1 MSRLALSALHN
12 AVVSE
17 HARRRGWWWV
27 YALAVLALFFLWAGY
42 GEGWAWTGLSRRVT
56 LWDWLEGLALP
67 VTVGLVPLLVRH
79 RGHLGHRHVTTGV
92 LVLVLFAALVLA
104 GYLVP
109 WTWTGFTGN
118 TMWDWLS
125 LALLP
130 VVIATST
137 FWRPPP
143 RWTSRHATVVTIG
156 MVVVGSLVL
165 AGYLVPWAWT
175 GFTGNTAWD
184 WIKLLL
190 LPLLLPTLVLPRLLD
205 AADDWMSPPAESPPA
220 DPAASGGALT
230 RSRRHRSRA

>member
-1 MSRLALSALHN
+1 MHN
-12 AVVSE
+12 AGVSE
-17 HARRRGWWWV
+17 HVRRRTWWWA
-27 YALAVLALFFLWAGY
+27 YLLAAVVTLLYLWAGY

-67 VTVGLVPLLVRH
+67 ITVGLVPLLLRH
-79 RGHLGHRHVTTGV
+79 RDHLGRTHRATGV
-92 LVLVLFAALVLA
+92 SVLVAFAALVVA

-118 TMWDWLS
+118 TLWDWLS

-130 VVIATST
+130 LVIATST
-137 FWRPPP
+137 LWRPPP
-143 RWTSRHATVVTIG
+143 RWTARHAVLLTVGVA
-156 MVVVGSLVL
+156 VALLVVL

-190 LPLLLPTLVLPRLLD
+190 LPLLIPTVVLPRLLD
-205 AADDWMSPPAESPPA
+205 VAEEWMTPRRAES
-220 DPAASGGALT
+220 
-230 RSRRHRSRA
+230 HRV

>member
-1 MSRLALSALHN
+1 LHN
-12 AVVSE
+12 AGVSE

-27 YALAVLALFFLWAGY
+27 YVLVALAIFFLWAGY
-42 GEGWAWTGLSRRVT
+42 AEGWAWTGLSRRVT

-67 VTVGLVPLLVRH
+67 VTVALVPLLMRH
-79 RGHLGHRHVTTGV
+79 RGHLGPSHVTTGV
-92 LVLVLFAALVLA
+92 IVLALFAALVLA

-130 VVIATST
+130 LVIATST

-143 RWTSRHATVVTIG
+143 RWTARHATVIAIAL
-156 MVVVGSLVL
+156 VVSGLVVL

-184 WIKLLL
+184 WLKLLL

-205 AADDWMSPPAESPPA
+205 TAEDWMAPSPPA
-220 DPAASGGALT
+220 DQEIAESARRDTEEAS
-230 RSRRHRSRA
+230 SRREEAAKTRRVVT

>member
-1 MSRLALSALHN
+1 M
-12 AVVSE
+12 SE

-27 YALAVLALFFLWAGY
+27 YVLVALAVFFLWAGY
-42 GEGWAWTGLSRRVT
+42 AEGWAWTGLSRRVT

-67 VTVGLVPLLVRH
+67 ATVALVPLLVRH
-79 RGHLGHRHVTTGV
+79 RGHLGPSHVTTGV
-92 LVLVLFAALVLA
+92 IALALFAALVLA

-109 WTWTGFTGN
+109 WGWTGFTGN

-130 VVIATST
+130 LVIATST

-143 RWTSRHATVVTIG
+143 RWTARHATVVAIAL
-156 MVVVGSLVL
+156 VVSASVVL

-184 WIKLLL
+184 WLKLLL

-205 AADDWMSPPAESPPA
+205 AAEDWMAPSPPAQEIAESA
-220 DPAASGGALT
+220 QGDTEKTS
-230 RSRRHRSRA
+230 SRREEASKSRRVVT